1 MQRRERSMAGRTV
14 ALIFLAGV
22 MGSSVAATNCGKAR
36 KTNIEM
42 LLCSNDKVSRAD
54 SLMALAFRDAFRR
67 SNDPDALLADQRRW
81 TQDVRDACRDVPCLM
96 RAFEDRASE
105 LQTWRPPQ

>member
-1 MQRRERSMAGRTV
+1 
-14 ALIFLAGV
+14 
-22 MGSSVAATNCGKAR
+22 MGGSAAATNCGKAK

-67 SNDPDALLADQRRW
+67 SDDPDALLADQQRW
-81 TQDVRDACRDVPCLM
+81 THDVRDACKDVPCLM
-96 RAFEDRASE
+96 RVFEDRASD
-105 LQTWRPPQ
+105 LQTWRPPK